1 MTVTY
6 QANASRSESDPMY
19 RYQGGAEE
27 FDPPFIP
34 MGFQGAGPIGA
45 IFGLGWW
52 IRKYG
57 RVLGPKFYGEAK
69 KVERAR
75 SMSSPKPKPGK
86 DFGKSLTDKTM
97 RDLSS
102 LESKNPKAFKNIS
115 PKIRKQYGKQKLDF
129 KHKSSQQYQHGQR
142 KSYKN
147 YKSGEQKG
155 WAGGPTMR
163 EADKKIT
170 RMKKSEAQR
179 ARESLN
185 RDKPPSK
192 YNPNK
197 GKPTRRQSLLGPK
210 PRKPRGK

>member
-6 QANASRSESDPMY
+6 QTNPSRSESDPMY

-34 MGFQGAGPIGA
+34 ISLGPVGA

-52 IRKYG
+52 IRKHG
-57 RVLGPKFYGEAK
+57 RVLGTKLFGEAK
-69 KVERAR
+69 KAERAR
-75 SMSSPKPKPGK
+75 AMSLPKPKPGE
-86 DFGKSLTDKTM
+86 DFGKSLSEETM

-147 YKSGEQKG
+147 YKSGDKKA
-155 WAGGPTMR
+155 WAGGKTMKQ
-163 EADKKIT
+163 ADKDIT

>member
-1 MTVTY
+1 MTVTF

-27 FDPPFIP
+27 KVLDPPFIP
-34 MGFQGAGPIGA
+34 ISLGPVGA

-52 IRKYG
+52 IRRHGK
-57 RVLGPKFYGEAK
+57 VLGTKLFGEAK
-69 KVERAR
+69 KAERAR
-75 SMSSPKPKPGK
+75 VMSLPKPKPGK

-142 KSYKN
+142 KPYKN
-147 YKSGEQKG
+147 YESGEQKG

-163 EADKKIT
+163 EADK
-170 RMKKSEAQR
+170 RLHE
-179 ARESLN
+179 
-185 RDKPPSK
+185 
-192 YNPNK
+192 
-197 GKPTRRQSLLGPK
+197 
-210 PRKPRGK
+210 